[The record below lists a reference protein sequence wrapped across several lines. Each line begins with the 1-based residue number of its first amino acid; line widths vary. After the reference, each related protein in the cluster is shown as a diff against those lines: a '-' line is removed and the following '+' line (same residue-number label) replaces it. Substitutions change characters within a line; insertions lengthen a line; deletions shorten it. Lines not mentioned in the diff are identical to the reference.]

1 MGVWKWKR
9 KASVVLFVPHPLRKI
24 ISTVF
29 FFVFLDAVVVV
40 IPLHGP
46 PHVLAVDD
54 VEGHRIRLLLRV
66 RWRKSSRECANVK
79 NTNLLCSF
87 VGP

>member
-1 MGVWKWKR
+1 MGGWKWKR

-29 FFVFLDAVVVV
+29 FFVFLDAVVVL
-40 IPLHGP
+40 P
-46 PHVLAVDD
+46 DD